1 MAKPMRKLGFYT
13 QYLAKENNVSDAEM
27 CEIIGCNN
35 NELHRFYCGRLF
47 LHFDSIKAVAARLNI
62 SVKDLLE
69 GGEELYNNNLTHNV
83 GEFTNIENREK
94 ILDLIDDYVDLIEFS

>member
-13 QYLAKENNVSDAEM
+13 QYLAKENNVSDEEM

-47 LHFDSIKAVAARLNI
+47 LHLDSIKAVAARLNI
-62 SVKDLLE
+62 SVKQQSHSQC
-69 GGEELYNNNLTHNV
+69 GRVYKY
-83 GEFTNIENREK
+83 RESRK
-94 ILDLIDDYVDLIEFS
+94 DSRSDR